1 MSTPS
6 TPGSPTP
13 GSPTPGSSGPG
24 TPPVGTPPPGPS
36 TSDSPATGS
45 PPVGPPTTHPPTT
58 DSPSTGPLPTGIP
71 TAGHLATGTAA
82 RLSPAA
88 VFPPALPPGLP
99 DALRRAGAALGRY
112 DVAVVA
118 DSGPTMGVWTPTI
131 DGFAGSLYRC
141 GAFGRIT
148 AHRLPYGRCT
158 DPATLPRRG
167 AGDRLTLLL
176 TDGAGPRWRG
186 RDMEPLLRRWG
197 QSGPLALI
205 HLLPHPAW
213 PATGLRGW
221 QVLLRSPAPG
231 AANHRLRWQAR
242 GLGPDVLDL
251 PPGHRMDVPVPVL
264 ELSARWLDAWS
275 AVLGGGRRAWLPLTV
290 TFPRAGA
297 PERAAPQPPDDAPAL
312 VARFRSA
319 VSRDVFR
326 LATVLAA
333 VPLTPPLVRQ
343 VQEAME
349 PDGSLADFAQL
360 LVHGLVRPVDET
372 QTAFVFA
379 PDVREELLAAG
390 RRTDLVRVVEL
401 VGDRRGSGGEH
412 LWRLPRLLRGAAVDR
427 FPRIDTESGP
437 WLVAESAV
445 LHALSGPFLKP
456 AAEVDTA
463 LAAHRHGEE
472 RAPGKGTVAP
482 PVLSHAVAPPAG
494 DADRPTTQGNRRPAM
509 PQQAPA
515 GTERTRSTPTVWGN
529 IPPRNPNFTGR
540 EELLDELHQRLL
552 REKATAVLPHALHGM
567 GGVGKSLLAVEYLY
581 RRMTEYDVV
590 WWISAER
597 TAQISLS
604 LVELAPRLGLQPG
617 SDASSTVAA
626 VLEAL
631 RIGVP
636 YANWLLVFDNA
647 ESPEAVRQFFP
658 AGGPGNILITSRN
671 PQWASIARPLEVD
684 VFLREESKQLLRV
697 RGPEISDEDAD
708 RLAEALGDL
717 PLAIEQAAAWH
728 AETGMLVD
736 EYLRLLNEKRV
747 DLLRGTAPLDN
758 QHPVIAAW
766 NISLDQLETK
776 NPAAYQLLQVC
787 SFYAPEPI
795 ARTLF
800 ARMPRGSIA
809 PELDSAL
816 EDPIRLGQVI
826 REIGRYSLARFNHR
840 NNSLQMHRLVQTAL
854 LFRMTEEDRN
864 TMRRGAHLLLASSD
878 PNDPYSIARWDRYG
892 SLYPHVL
899 VSEAV
904 TSDESWVRNLVVNT
918 VIYMQRW
925 GDYESGL
932 ELARAAHETW
942 SQKLGEEH
950 TQTLQIAR
958 WLGFLHFS
966 MGSYQEAAD
975 LNSAVLEAYRRTIGP
990 DEQDTVDAL
999 GNVAIDHRVRGAFGE
1014 ALALSESVHQQ
1025 YLRLL
1030 GPDDPETL
1038 RAAHNLGVSLRLVG
1052 DFGRAHDLDEQTRH
1066 NWTQIYGQDH
1076 VDTLRTWLGLILDIR
1091 ELGDYAAGLT
1101 YHREIVEQA
1110 AALLGNDNPLSLSC
1124 FRHLAVALRKAG
1136 EHAEAMATAEQARTD
1151 LVRRYGSHNP
1161 ESMAAT
1167 LELTV
1172 HLRHSGDLQE
1182 ALRLGTEICE
1192 QYELTYGRHHPHAL
1206 SAAVNLAITYRLLG
1220 NAAAAQY
1227 INALVLEEF
1236 STRLGEHHPS
1246 TLVCRTNLAS
1256 DHYALGDPAT
1266 ALELDT
1272 ETLRRSR
1279 EVFDDDHPSTLA
1291 CSANL
1296 AMDLRAVGRG
1306 EEADALHTDTRER
1319 LSRKL
1324 GSSHPAV
1331 GQAADWEHRA
1341 DCDIDPMPL

>member
-1 MSTPS
+1 M
-6 TPGSPTP
+6 
-13 GSPTPGSSGPG
+13 
-24 TPPVGTPPPGPS
+24 
-36 TSDSPATGS
+36 TGFW
-45 PPVGPPTTHPPTT
+45 PELHDGLA
-58 DSPSTGPLPTGIP
+58 GPLGR
-71 TAGHLATGTAA
+71 AA
-82 RLSPAA
+82 A
-88 VFPPALPPGLP
+88 
-99 DALRRAGAALGRY
+99 ALRRAGGRRGW
-112 DVAVVA
+112 DVAVVV
-118 DSGPTMGVWTPTI
+118 DSGPTMDVWQETVREFTGVLRGT
-131 DGFAGSLYRC
+131 GG
-141 GAFGRIT
+141 FGRIT
-148 AHRLPYGRCT
+148 VHRLPYGRST
-158 DPATLPRRG
+158 DPATLPQHG
-167 AGDRLTLLL
+167 AGGRLTLLL
-176 TDGAGPRWRG
+176 TDGAGPRWRTHTV
-186 RDMEPLLRRWG
+186 EPLLRRWG
-197 QSGPLALI
+197 QAGPVALI
-205 HLLPHPAW
+205 HVLPHAVW

-221 QVLLRSPAPG
+221 QVLLQCPAPG
-231 AANHRLRWQAR
+231 SPNHRLRWQAR
-242 GLGPDVLDL
+242 GLGPDVHER
-251 PPGHRMDVPVPVL
+251 PSAHHPDVPIPVL
-264 ELSARWLDAWS
+264 ELSPRWLEAWS
-275 AVLGGGRRAWLPLTV
+275 GLLCAAPPAWLPLTV
-290 TFPRAGA
+290 MFPRAGV
-297 PERAAPQPPDDAPAL
+297 PEPAGDPGPPPGAAAR
-312 VARFRSA
+312 VARFRSS
-319 VSRDVFR
+319 VTKDVFT
-326 LATVLAA
+326 LATLLAT

-343 VQEAME
+343 VL
-349 PDGSLADFAQL
+349 DRLLSDCSLADFAQL
-360 LVHGLVRPVDET
+360 LVHGLVRPADSARPAYE
-372 QTAFVFA
+372 FE
-379 PDVREELLAAG
+379 PSMREELLAAG

-401 VGDRRGSGGEH
+401 VGDRRGAGGEH
-412 LWRLPRLLRGAAVDR
+412 LWRLPRLLSGAAV
-427 FPRIDTESGP
+427 PELPPVTEESGP
-437 WLVAESAV
+437 WLMAESAV
-445 LHALSGPFLKP
+445 LHALSGPFLNP
-456 AAEVDTA
+456 ARQVDAA
-463 LAAHRHGEE
+463 LAAHHDLRQT
-472 RAPGKGTVAP
+472 APQKGTTALP
-482 PVLSHAVAPPAG
+482 TLSQAVARAAG
-494 DADRPTTQGNRRPAM
+494 DADRPTHQGNWRPAM

-515 GTERTRSTPTVWGN
+515 GTERTRNTPTVWGN

-540 EELLDELHQRLL
+540 EELLEKLHERLL

-604 LVELAPRLGLQPG
+604 LVELAPRLGLTAG
-617 SDASSTVAA
+617 SDASSTVAT

-631 RIGVP
+631 RVGKP
-636 YANWLLVFDNA
+636 YSNWLLVFDNA
-647 ESPEAVRQFFP
+647 ESPEAVQAFFP

-684 VFLREESKQLLRV
+684 VFMREESKQLLRV

-809 PELDSAL
+809 PELDAAL

-840 NNSLQMHRLVQTAL
+840 NNSLQMHRLVQAAL
-854 LFRMTEEDRN
+854 LYRMTEEDRAG
-864 TMRRGAHLLLASSD
+864 MRRGAHLLLAASD
-878 PNDPYSIARWDRYG
+878 PNDPNNILRWERYG

-899 VSEAV
+899 VSETV
-904 TSDESWVRNLVVNT
+904 KSEESWVRNLVVNE
-918 VIYMQRW
+918 VIYLLRW
-925 GDYESGL
+925 GDYESGV
-932 ELARAAHETW
+932 ELARSAHETW
-942 SQKLGEEH
+942 AQTLGRDH
-950 TQTLQIAR
+950 PQTLQIAR
-958 WLGFLHFS
+958 WLGFLLFT
-966 MGSYQEAAD
+966 MGRYPEAAE
-975 LNSAVLEAYRRTIGP
+975 LNSAVLEAYRRSMGP
-990 DEQDTVDAL
+990 EAQDTIDAL
-999 GNVAIDHRVRGAFGE
+999 GNVAIDHRVRGAFGD

-1052 DFGRAHDLDEQTRH
+1052 DFARARDLDQQT
-1066 NWTQIYGQDH
+1066 WSGYTEIYGQDH
-1076 VDTLRTWLGLILDIR
+1076 VTTLSTWLGYILDIR
-1091 ELGDYAAGLT
+1091 ELGGYAVALT
-1101 YHREIVEQA
+1101 YHREIVERSNS
-1110 AALLGNDNPLSLSC
+1110 LLGSDNPLSLSC

-1136 EHAEAMATAEQARTD
+1136 EHQEAIAKAEQARTD
-1151 LVRRYGSHNP
+1151 IIHRHGTRNP

-1172 HLRHSGDLQE
+1172 HLRHSGDLTE
-1182 ALRLGTEICE
+1182 ALRLGTDICE
-1192 QYELTYGRHHPHAL
+1192 QYEKTYGKHHPHAL
-1206 SAAVNLAITYRLLG
+1206 SAALNLAITYRLLG
-1220 NAAAAQY
+1220 NAPASQY
-1227 INALVLEEF
+1227 INSLVLDGF
-1236 STRLGEHHPS
+1236 MASLGEMHPS

-1256 DHYALGDPAT
+1256 DHYALGDAAT
-1266 ALELDT
+1266 ARELDA

-1291 CSANL
+1291 CAANL
-1296 AMDLRAVGRG
+1296 AMDLRFLGHA
-1306 EEADALHTDTRER
+1306 EEADTLQTDAQER

-1331 GQAADWEHRA
+1331 AQAADWEHRA

>member
-1 MSTPS
+1 MSAGFWTELPS
-6 TPGSPTP
+6 ELPESLRRVGNALRHGSP
-13 GSPTPGSSGPG
+13 
-24 TPPVGTPPPGPS
+24 
-36 TSDSPATGS
+36 
-45 PPVGPPTTHPPTT
+45 
-58 DSPSTGPLPTGIP
+58 
-71 TAGHLATGTAA
+71 
-82 RLSPAA
+82 RA
-88 VFPPALPPGLP
+88 VE
-99 DALRRAGAALGRY
+99 
-112 DVAVVA
+112 VAVVA
-118 DSGPTMGVWTPTI
+118 DTGPTMGLWRDTI
-131 DGFAGSLYRC
+131 GAFALQVHRS

-148 AHRLPYGRCT
+148 THRLSEGRCA
-158 DPATLPRRG
+158 DPATLPRRA
-167 AGDRLTLLL
+167 AGVRLTVLL
-176 TDGAGPRWRG
+176 TDGAGPRWRT
-186 RDMEPLLRRWG
+186 RAMEPLLRRWSR
-197 QSGPLALI
+197 SGPVVVV
-205 HLLPHPAW
+205 HLLPHPVW
-213 PATGLRGW
+213 PVTWLRTW
-221 QVLLRSPAPG
+221 QVLLRTPA
-231 AANHRLRWQAR
+231 AAMTNDRLHWQAR
-242 GLGPDVLDL
+242 GLGPDLDGR
-251 PPGHRMDVPVPVL
+251 PSDRRTGVPVPVL
-264 ELSARWLDAWS
+264 ELTPRWFAAWS
-275 AVLGGGRRAWLPLTV
+275 ELFGAGPPGWLPLTV
-290 TFPRAGA
+290 MFPR
-297 PERAAPQPPDDAPAL
+297 PDAAPDDEAQVPSAPAAAQ

-319 VSRDVFR
+319 ATQDVFT
-326 LATVLAA
+326 LATLLAA
-333 VPLTPPLVRQ
+333 VPLTRPVISRVRD
-343 VQEAME
+343 ALM
-349 PDGSLADFAQL
+349 PAASLADFAQL
-360 LVHGLVRPVDET
+360 LVHGLVRET
-372 QTAFVFA
+372 DGGRDPAFEFA
-379 PDVREELLAAG
+379 PGVREELLAAG

-412 LWRLPRLLRGAAVDR
+412 LWRLPRLLRGAAVSELPPVDE
-427 FPRIDTESGP
+427 ESAP
-437 WLVAESAV
+437 WLAVESAV
-445 LHALSGPFLKP
+445 LHALSGPFLNP
-456 AAEVDTA
+456 AKVVDAAVTAYREGLHRTACRTTAPSQSVARPPGDTA
-463 LAAHRHGEE
+463 
-472 RAPGKGTVAP
+472 
-482 PVLSHAVAPPAG
+482 
-494 DADRPTTQGNRRPAM
+494 RPTTHDQRRPVM

-515 GTERTRSTPTVWGN
+515 GSASTERTRNTPTVWGN

-540 EELLDELHQRLL
+540 GDLLEQLHQRLL
-552 REKATAVLPHALHGM
+552 QEKATAVLPHALHGM

-590 WWISAER
+590 WWIPAER

-604 LVELAPRLGLQPG
+604 LVELAPRLGLTPG
-617 SDASSTVAA
+617 SDASSTVAG

-631 RIGVP
+631 RVGVP

-684 VFLREESKQLLRV
+684 VFLREESKQLLRL
-697 RGPEISDEDAD
+697 RGPEISDKDAD

-728 AETGMLVD
+728 AETGMPVD

-747 DLLRGTAPLDN
+747 DLLRSTAPLDN

-795 ARTLF
+795 SRTLF

-840 NNSLQMHRLVQTAL
+840 NNSLQMHRLVQAAL
-854 LFRMTEEDRN
+854 LYRMTDEDRS
-864 TMRRGAHLLLASSD
+864 TMQRGAHLLLASSD
-878 PNDPYSIARWDRYG
+878 PNDPNNMVRWERYG

-904 TSDESWVRNLVVNT
+904 LSDESWVRNLVVNE
-918 VIYMQRW
+918 VIYLLRW

-932 ELARAAHETW
+932 DLARTAHETW
-942 SQKLGEEH
+942 SRTLGADH
-950 TQTLQIAR
+950 PQTLQVAR
-958 WLGFLHFS
+958 WLGFLLFTT
-966 MGSYQEAAD
+966 GSYEEAAT
-975 LNSAVLEAYRRTIGP
+975 LNAITLEAYRESMGP
-990 DEQDTVDAL
+990 QAQDTIDAL
-999 GNVAIDHRVRGAFGE
+999 GNVATDHRVRGAFSE
-1014 ALALSESVHQQ
+1014 SLSLSESVHQQ

-1030 GPDDPETL
+1030 GPEDPETL

-1052 DFGRAHDLDEQTRH
+1052 DFGRAHDLDQQTWH
-1066 NWTQIYGQDH
+1066 GWTQIFGQDH
-1076 VDTLRTWLGLILDIR
+1076 VDSLRTWLGLILDIR
-1091 ELGDYAAGLT
+1091 ELGDYGAALT

-1110 AALLGNDNPLSLSC
+1110 ITLLGGDNPLSLSC

-1136 EHAEAMATAEQARTD
+1136 EHPEAMATADQARTD
-1151 LVRRYGSHNP
+1151 LVRRYGPHNP

-1172 HLRHSGDLQE
+1172 HHRHSGNLPE

-1192 QYELTYGRHHPHAL
+1192 QYEKTYGRRHPHAL
-1206 SAAVNLAITYRLLG
+1206 SAALNLAITHRLLG
-1220 NAAAAQY
+1220 NPAASQY
-1227 INALVLEEF
+1227 INLVVLEEF
-1236 STRLGEHHPS
+1236 SVALGELHPS

-1256 DHYALGDPAT
+1256 DHFALGDPA
-1266 ALELDT
+1266 AAHELDT

-1291 CSANL
+1291 VAANL
-1296 AMDLRAVGRG
+1296 AMDLRALGRG
-1306 EEADALHTDTRER
+1306 EEADLLHTDASER

-1331 GQAADWEHRA
+1331 AQSADWEHRA